1 MSAPPSSSPRWLLY
15 GASGYTGRLIAEEA
29 VRRGHRPVLAGRS
42 HEKLAPLAERLGLEL
57 AVVGLEDVRT
67 LVSTLEGL
75 PLVLHA
81 AGPFVRTSQPMVQA
95 CLAAG
100 SHYLDITG
108 EIPVFESIFQHDA
121 EARSRGLTLMSG
133 VGFDVVPTDCLARHV
148 AEKVPGA
155 HELDLALSIT
165 ERVASPGTA
174 KSMLEQLPQGGR
186 VRRGGALQP
195 WPMGKGLRRVRFSD
209 AEHTVAPIPWGDLV
223 TAWHTTGIP
232 NITTYMT
239 LPRAAARFIRFTY
252 PLLKRVLS
260 VDAVRHGA
268 ERLIES
274 RVHGPG
280 ETARS
285 ESRTHIWAEA
295 RAADGRRAQAWLEL
309 PEAYAFTAVAAA
321 RAVEEVLA
329 RKPQGSLTPA
339 GAFGADFVLSIDGC
353 RRLDALA

>member
-1 MSAPPSSSPRWLLY
+1 MSTPPSSAPRWLLY

-42 HEKLAPLAERLGLEL
+42 HEKLAPLADKLGLEL

-81 AGPFVRTSQPMVQA
+81 AGPFIRTSQPMVQA
-95 CLAAG
+95 CLSAG
-100 SHYLDITG
+100 AHYLDITG
-108 EIPVFESIFQHDA
+108 EIPVFESTFQHDA
-121 EARSRGLTLMSG
+121 EARARGITLMSG
-133 VGFDVVPTDCLARHV
+133 VGFDVVPTDCMARYV
-148 AEKVPGA
+148 AERVPGA
-155 HELDLALSIT
+155 HELDLAIALFGQTS
-165 ERVASPGTA
+165 AGTA
-174 KSMLEQLPQGGR
+174 KSALEHLPSGGR

-209 AEHTVAPIPWGDLV
+209 VERTVAPIPWGDLV

-232 NITTYMT
+232 NITTYMA
-239 LPRAAARFIRFTY
+239 LPRSAARLIRFTY
-252 PLLKRVLS
+252 PLLKRVLA
-260 VDAVRHGA
+260 VEAVRHGA

-274 RVHGPG
+274 RVHGPD
-280 ETARS
+280 EAKRS
-285 ESRTHIWAEA
+285 ESHTLVWAEA
-295 RAADGRRAQAWLEL
+295 RAADGRRAEAWLEL
-309 PEAYAFTAVAAA
+309 PDGYAFTAVAAV

-339 GAFGADFVLSIDGC
+339 KAFGADFVLSIPGC
-353 RRLDALA
+353 RRLDSLP